1 MNEVSEA
8 EALIKTNIHYQCRP
22 PILFIYFFFECSLA
36 ETRYSVSYQFCS
48 HISYTENRAENREIK
63 GQVSMCHLQGQTPA
77 SANKRA
83 VGCAVYL
90 YCCTL
95 REPH

>member
-1 MNEVSEA
+1 MSEVSEA
-8 EALIKTNIHYQCRP
+8 EALIKLTYIINAGP
-22 PILFIYFFFECSLA
+22 PIFGVFFECSLA

-63 GQVSMCHLQGQTPA
+63 GQVSMCHLPGQTPA

-90 YCCTL
+90 YCC
-95 REPH
+95 